1 MALRVNPVVNG
12 ILTFIFLSQVV
23 GVFMSVFTPGMLP
36 PGSPLTSSAAGC
48 ALLASCAML
57 FPTIFLVKRISGA
70 AGALASR
77 TILKSLGDPLR
88 KHRTLRKFEDQCWQL
103 AIHVGMTLLEV
114 YILYYDAGGED
125 WLWDYVKMW
134 NMHHNQVNSKAS
146 IHVLYMIQ
154 MAIWIVTCT
163 SHRFIEEYHK
173 DYVMMYIH
181 HLVTIALIWM
191 SYSAN
196 FVRIGIVVL
205 LLHDSSDIVIDLLK
219 LTNYMKLEGLRCGFI
234 VELCFVSNF
243 FTWFYT
249 RLYLYPVYVV
259 WYGGWYGTRELVT
272 SPGYPGMEEFTRQAG
287 SEYTRGHAPGF
298 QLQDGS
304 FDFWTSLR
312 VLPTHSN
319 LPLYWVLNPLLTAL
333 LAMHVI
339 WYLLFWRLLYRIVNK
354 EAPSEAGREEYEGDS
369 DDD

>member
-1 MALRVNPVVNG
+1 
-12 ILTFIFLSQVV
+12 
-23 GVFMSVFTPGMLP
+23 
-36 PGSPLTSSAAGC
+36 
-48 ALLASCAML
+48 
-57 FPTIFLVKRISGA
+57 
-70 AGALASR
+70 
-77 TILKSLGDPLR
+77 
-88 KHRTLRKFEDQCWQL
+88 
-103 AIHVGMTLLEV
+103 
-114 YILYYDAGGED
+114 
-125 WLWDYVKMW
+125 
-134 NMHHNQVNSKAS
+134 
-146 IHVLYMIQ
+146 
-154 MAIWIVTCT
+154 
-163 SHRFIEEYHK
+163 
-173 DYVMMYIH
+173 MYIH
-181 HLVTIALIWM
+181 HLVTISLIWI

-196 FVRIGIVVL
+196 YVRIGIVVL

-272 SPGYPGMEEFTRQAG
+272 APGYPGMEEFTQQAG
-287 SEYTRGHAPGF
+287 SEYTRGHMPGF
-298 QLQDGS
+298 KLQDGS
-304 FDFWTSLR
+304 FDFWTNLR
-312 VLPTHSN
+312 VLPTHKN

-333 LAMHVI
+333 LVMHII